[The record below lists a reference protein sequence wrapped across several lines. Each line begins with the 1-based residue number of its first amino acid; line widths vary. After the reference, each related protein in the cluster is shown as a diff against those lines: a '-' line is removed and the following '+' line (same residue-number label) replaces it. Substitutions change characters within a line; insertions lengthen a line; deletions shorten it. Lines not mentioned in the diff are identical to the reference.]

1 MPIIVNVFYV
11 CFKSLVFGIKSLSF
25 FALAL
30 TPLFCWAVWRVSVL
44 FEFVHLS
51 HSFPNMYWII
61 NMCFAIIVVI
71 SQLCIFFFALCLSFC
86 FFSIFLPVYD
96 FFFLGFCVARCFYDK
111 SSAMTEFAA

>member
-1 MPIIVNVFYV
+1 MPIIVNVFVCV
-11 CFKSLVFGIKSLSF
+11 CFKSLVFGIKSLSCF
-25 FALAL
+25 SFAL

-71 SQLCIFFFALCLSFC
+71 SQLCIFLCFVLEFLLLFFLS
-86 FFSIFLPVYD
+86 SRLK
-96 FFFLGFCVARCFYDK
+96 FFFWDFELRVVFTTKVQQ
-111 SSAMTEFAA
+111 